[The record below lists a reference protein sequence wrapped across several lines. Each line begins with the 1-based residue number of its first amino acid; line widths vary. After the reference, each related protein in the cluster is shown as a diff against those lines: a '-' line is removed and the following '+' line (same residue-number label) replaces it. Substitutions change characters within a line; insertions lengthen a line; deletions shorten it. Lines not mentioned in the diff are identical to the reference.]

1 MLQTLVIA
9 RKYNY
14 KHKRKAEGYKGI
26 KSCDEIFS
34 GTLSVTKFRMS
45 SRGVG
50 CMYFIA
56 QITIDRD
63 RLLQIGR

>member
-1 MLQTLVIA
+1 MVID

-14 KHKRKAEGYKGI
+14 NHKRKAEGYKII
-26 KSCDEIFS
+26 KSRDEIFS
-34 GTLSVTKFRMS
+34 GTLSVTKFRTS

-63 RLLQIGR
+63 RLLQTGR